1 MTKKELLN
9 KMLAEKLEL
18 HRYLQGK
25 EENKVE
31 SKK

>member
-9 KMLAEKLEL
+9 KMLEEKLEL

-25 EENKVE
+25 EENKAE